1 LHRHSDLEKEE
12 MAQTMIRSRYIVAR
26 AWPWSRGRR
35 RRIAAI
41 RRRERATFLAQF
53 EWVEEMAIQL
63 AEIRA
68 LPEAFQTRR

>member
-1 LHRHSDLEKEE
+1 MHRHSDPEKEE
-12 MAQTMIRSRYIVAR
+12 MAKTMIRSCYIVAC
-26 AWPWSRGRR
+26 AWPFSRGRR

-53 EWVEEMAIQL
+53 ESVEEMAIQL